1 MDGLPKAPQSDWD
14 AGPNE
19 AKHLAAAAASAA
31 AERAADKAAELS
43 AAANAAIWASVEQM
57 SVGVCLGGAMLVF
70 FAGKALAR
78 SLKNKQGGSGQ
89 TPDRRDGRRPREH
102 RANIPTAQRRSWAHA
117 QTVPRWDE
125 SSEWRYAKKT
135 VALAWAKHSLAA
147 LAAASI
153 EQPADSH
160 TAAPLTRRGEEE
172 HQEERQRQW
181 ERDRHGRGHGRGRG
195 HVGGSGASGT
205 YERRRRSTPTADAGV
220 PTGGGGAASAQWE
233 ASVLPRSP
241 SGEWILSPPIA
252 SPVTPPPS
260 TKVYIATAAHARSSP
275 WAPAP
280 PASPSGAAAPSA
292 ALSAAPSADL
302 GSLPFNLVELILDY
316 ARPQNYTIVG
326 GSREGRV
333 SLFKYRPIETSATT
347 KPRASGGSGCATAAR
362 APPPTL
368 PFASHSY
375 AAPFPRT
382 PPPARGRP
390 RSDSGSEP
398 VPVGLP
404 VGAGGLGHSGWVYGC
419 DLGTKVNGHDTQGAR
434 WQWMVSASRD
444 YTVRSWKVGAG
455 HVEAVKV
462 MHGHTSWVYVCRIS
476 LDQRTVHSGSED
488 GAVKCWNLRTGR
500 CEATL
505 LGQGGGVYC
514 IFVGSGPA
522 PPADPAVAGA
532 EPPTG
537 TSTTPATWAVNPASC
552 QGDGAGALPVA
563 GAAAAAG
570 EDDVPEDEGWIA
582 TGSGDKC
589 VRIWAWQRRRV
600 SSTSTSVGDG
610 ASSWLGS
617 VSGRSAADGTRVVWR
632 CVRMLRGHEKAVY
645 NIAGP
650 KHASRRDALAG
661 LTSPSAPDRQW
672 IASGSND
679 GSIRVWST
687 HDWSCIRVLRPST
700 EWINALVVTPDGRA
714 LVSGGGERALRVW
727 DTRSWTCSNVLPGH
741 TDYVSCLQVSNDG
754 AVVSSGSAD
763 RTIRLWTTDTWRCS
777 QALKVKQWVHCCA
790 ITADEANTRVV
801 L

>member
-1 MDGLPKAPQSDWD
+1 
-14 AGPNE
+14 
-19 AKHLAAAAASAA
+19 
-31 AERAADKAAELS
+31 
-43 AAANAAIWASVEQM
+43 M
-57 SVGVCLGGAMLVF
+57 SIGVCLGGAMLVF

-78 SLKNKQGGSGQ
+78 SLKNKQGGSAR
-89 TPDRRDGRRPREH
+89 TPDGRDGWRPREH
-102 RANIPTAQRRSWAHA
+102 RTKGSSSYGIKTIQRRSTAQR
-117 QTVPRWDE
+117 WDE
-125 SSEWRYAKKT
+125 CLEWRYAKKT
-135 VALAWAKHSLAA
+135 VALAWAKHSLTA
-147 LAAASI
+147 LAAASV
-153 EQPADSH
+153 EQPAESR
-160 TAAPLTRRGEEE
+160 TAAALDHRDE
-172 HQEERQRQW
+172 EERQHQW
-181 ERDRHGRGHGRGRG
+181 NRDRRGRGHGRGRG
-195 HVGGSGASGT
+195 HNGGGGGGSGSGT
-205 YERRRRSTPTADAGV
+205 YERRRRSTPISADAGV
-220 PTGGGGAASAQWE
+220 LTGGDGASEAAHWGPSA
-233 ASVLPRSP
+233 LPRSP

-260 TKVYIATAAHARSSP
+260 PKVYIATAAHARSSP
-275 WAPAP
+275 RAPASA
-280 PASPSGAAAPSA
+280 ASPLGSA
-292 ALSAAPSADL
+292 ASSSALASVPSVDL
-302 GSLPFNLVELILDY
+302 GSLPFNLVEQILNY

-333 SLFKYRPIETSATT
+333 SLFKYCPAETCTTTQQRAPGSA
-347 KPRASGGSGCATAAR
+347 GSGRSTTAQ
-362 APPPTL
+362 APPTV

-375 AAPFPRT
+375 ASPISRAPPLASPR
-382 PPPARGRP
+382 ARP

-419 DLGTKVNGHDTQGAR
+419 DLGTKVNGHDTRGAR
-434 WQWMVSASRD
+434 WQWMISASRD

-476 LDQRTVHSGSED
+476 LDQRTVYSGSED

-522 PPADPAVAGA
+522 PLADPAIIGA

-537 TSTTPATWAVNPASC
+537 TSATPTAWGVNPASC

-563 GAAAAAG
+563 GSAAAASE
-570 EDDVPEDEGWIA
+570 EDVVEDEGWIA
-582 TGSGDKC
+582 TGSADKC

-600 SSTSTSVGDG
+600 SGPSAEDG

-617 VSGRSAADGTRVVWR
+617 VSGRSVSDGTQVVWR
-632 CVRMLRGHEKAVY
+632 CVRMLSGHEKAVY

-650 KHASRRDALAG
+650 KGASTSKRSALA
-661 LTSPSAPDRQW
+661 SAPSAPDQQW

-687 HDWSCIRVLRPST
+687 LDWSCIRLLRPST

-727 DTRSWTCSNVLPGH
+727 DTRSWTCMRVLPGH

-763 RTIRLWTTDTWRCS
+763 RTIRLWTTDTWRCT
-777 QALKVKQWVHCCA
+777 QALRVKQWVHCCA
-790 ITADEANTRVV
+790 ITADETTARVV